1 MSGTSNST
9 LDIWHLTPD
18 IWHLKSFPMP
28 TYAYQAV
35 DVSGKRTRGE
45 AQAASTGALTRTLE
59 ERGLLVLEVAESS
72 QADRRRG
79 FRFGRRREVL
89 EMTRAMAAL
98 LPVGMPLAQALNAAS
113 GVATG
118 DVRAA
123 LVAVRERVERGDTLS
138 AALAEH
144 RSLFSPLYVG
154 LVRAGEKSGD
164 IDAAFARL
172 SDQLERDE
180 ALRGKI
186 LSAAIYP
193 LLLAVAGSIAVTVL
207 LFFVL
212 PRFVTL
218 LEGSGAKLPASTSML
233 LSLSALLHRAWPLLL
248 MIPLLAVAFAAWVT
262 NTDDGRRV
270 WARILLAIP
279 GVATLR
285 RYALAGRFARLVGVL
300 LGGGAPLLTA
310 LDDTI
315 ESIGDP
321 VARDDVSRIRTR
333 VREGSSLRAA
343 LADSPLFPP
352 LLAQLVGVGED
363 AGQLR
368 TFLMKSA
375 DIFEERTER
384 ATQRLATLA
393 EPAMIVMF
401 GAIVA
406 FVALSLLQAIYGI
419 NANSFK

>member
-1 MSGTSNST
+1 
-9 LDIWHLTPD
+9 
-18 IWHLKSFPMP
+18 MP

-35 DVSGKRTRGE
+35 DGAGKRTRGH

-59 ERGLLVLEVAESS
+59 GQGLFVLDVAESN
-72 QADRRRG
+72 QAATGGRL
-79 FRFGRRREVL
+79 FRLGRRREVL
-89 EMTRAMAAL
+89 EVTRAMATL
-98 LPVGMPLAQALNAAS
+98 LPVGMPLAQALNASS
-113 GVATG
+113 GVASG

-123 LVAVRERVERGDTLS
+123 LQSVRERVERGDTLS
-138 AALAEH
+138 SALAEH

-164 IDAAFARL
+164 LDSAFARL
-172 SDQLERDE
+172 ATQLERDE
-180 ALRGKI
+180 ALRGKV

-193 LLLAVAGSIAVTVL
+193 LLLATAGSIAVTVL

-218 LEGSGAKLPASTSML
+218 LEGSGAKLPKSTATL
-233 LSLSALLHRAWPLLL
+233 LALSSALHRGWPLLL
-248 MIPLLAVAFAAWVT
+248 LIPLAIAAFAAWVV
-262 NTDDGRRV
+262 NTEDGRRA
-270 WARILLAIP
+270 WSMILLALP

-321 VARDDVSRIRTR
+321 VARDDTVRIRTR
-333 VREGSSLRAA
+333 VREGSALRAA
-343 LADSPLFPP
+343 LADSSLFPP
-352 LLAQLVGVGED
+352 MLAQLVGVGEE

-368 TFLMKSA
+368 EFLMKAA